1 MKARSL
7 FQRVARV
14 FMVITMLITMLG
26 NMLILPNQIVLAK
39 PSAAV
44 FINCASQ
51 TQIPESECNALLALY
66 NGTDGPNWYSSSGW
80 LQTDTPC
87 SWSGV
92 TCANG
97 TNVTALS
104 RFTADMSGPIPAELA
119 NLTQLQSLILGHN
132 YLSGPIPIQLGSLT
146 KLTNLELELN
156 QLSGPIPTELGNLAQ
171 LEHLSLSGNHL
182 SGPIPAQ
189 LGKLTNLGNL
199 VLSKNLLSGT
209 IPAQLGSLTQ
219 LQLLD
224 LSENKLTG
232 SIPSGLSSLVEL
244 SWLDL
249 SWNQLSG
256 PIPTQLGDLTNLT
269 GLLLNNNF
277 LSGRM
282 PTELG
287 NLTKLFRLYLH
298 GNQLT
303 GEIPATI
310 TNITGLTDLL
320 LSCGLDSSDPVV
332 ISFVNK
338 AWPDWQKF
346 LCLPTVTLI
355 SVAAQD
361 GWIIESSETSG
372 VGGTQNSS
380 AASIY
385 LGDNQVRRQYR
396 GILSFRS
403 GAGLPDSAII
413 TAVTLKVKQ
422 QGITGGGDPLTAFQ
436 GLMIDVKN
444 GFFGN
449 QPALQIGD
457 FQAAASQTFGPFL
470 PVPVSNWYTLDLS
483 GAKTSINKL
492 TAGSGLTQIRL
503 RFKLDD
509 NNDTRANY
517 LSLFS
522 GSAPTISQPQ
532 LIVQYYVP

>member
-1 MKARSL
+1 MKTKSVFQVIACTFVLISL
-7 FQRVARV
+7 
-14 FMVITMLITMLG
+14 LG
-26 NMLILPNQIVLAK
+26 SALTVPNQIVLAK
-39 PSAAV
+39 SSAAI
-44 FINCASQ
+44 FTNCASQ
-51 TQIPESECNALLALY
+51 TQIPESECNALVALY
-66 NGTDGPNWYSSSGW
+66 DGTDGPNWYQSSGW

-97 TNVTALS
+97 TNVTTLS
-104 RFTADMSGPIPAELA
+104 RFSADMSGPIPVELA

-156 QLSGPIPTELGNLAQ
+156 QLSGPIPAELGNLAQ

-182 SGPIPAQ
+182 TGPIPAQ
-189 LGKLTNLGNL
+189 LGKLTNLANL
-199 VLSKNLLSGT
+199 VLSNNRLSGP
-209 IPAQLGSLTQ
+209 IPAQLGNLIQ
-219 LQLLD
+219 LESLD
-224 LSENKLTG
+224 LSENLLTG
-232 SIPSGLSSLVEL
+232 SIPTGLSSLVNL

-256 PIPTQLGDLTNLT
+256 PIPVQLGSLTNLA

-277 LSGRM
+277 LSGPM
-282 PTELG
+282 PAQLG

-298 GNQLT
+298 GNQLS
-303 GEIPATI
+303 GEIPVTI
-310 TNITGLTDLL
+310 TNLTSLTDLL
-320 LSCGLDSSDPVV
+320 LSCGLDSSNPVV

-346 LCLPTVTLI
+346 LCLPSVTLI
-355 SVAAQD
+355 SVAEQD

-422 QGITGGGDPLTAFQ
+422 QGVTGGGNPLTIFQ

-444 GFFGN
+444 GFFGST
-449 QPALQIGD
+449 PALQIGD
-457 FQAAASQTFGPFL
+457 FQALASQTFGPFM
-470 PVPVSNWYTLDLS
+470 PVPASNWYTLDLTS
-483 GAKTSINKL
+483 AKTSINKL

-509 NNDTRANY
+509 NNDALANY

-522 GSAPTISQPQ
+522 GSAPSVSQPQ